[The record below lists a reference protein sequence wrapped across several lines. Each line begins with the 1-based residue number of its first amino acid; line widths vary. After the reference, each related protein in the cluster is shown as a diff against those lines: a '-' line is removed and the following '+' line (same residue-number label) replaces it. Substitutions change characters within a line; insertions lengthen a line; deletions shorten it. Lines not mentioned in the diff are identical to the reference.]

1 MAKVQNNESMILSY
15 SFHPNTNDND
25 SRCNGNSVSWC
36 FMCISAYFARPN
48 LTEMDGNRIDNKW
61 SRSLPPRNMQQTHA
75 KTAFVAFN
83 LSLTPIRSIRKIALF
98 PWRAALPRVTPTF
111 PHVAPLVPNIG
122 RVQAYVL
129 LKVRRPGFQQRS
141 GNRKRTSTSNNHS

>member
-36 FMCISAYFARPN
+36 FMMSCVFWRILHCQIRQKWMGIEQQMISQPAATKYA
-48 LTEMDGNRIDNKW
+48 T
-61 SRSLPPRNMQQTHA
+61 
-75 KTAFVAFN
+75 KTVFVAFN
-83 LSLTPIRSIRKIALF
+83 LSLTPIRSIRKIALV

-111 PHVAPLVPNIG
+111 LQVAPLVPNIG